1 MRDEDKYYEDRER
14 RKGGGFF
21 FGLLVGGLTGAAMG
35 LLMAPRSGPETRALL
50 VDKSIEIRDQVEESA
65 RSARDQAVTVAD
77 DLRSKAETLVDS
89 TRSKAEAALD
99 STRAKVVRKTS
110 QLGHTVEA
118 AKDAARETW
127 VSEEKTPAEAEY

>member
-1 MRDEDKYYEDRER
+1 MRDEDKYYEER
-14 RKGGGFF
+14 KSGGGFF
-21 FGLLVGGLTGAAMG
+21 FGLLVGGLAGAAMG
-35 LLMAPRSGPETRALL
+35 VLMAPRSGPETRALL
-50 VDKSIEIRDQVEESA
+50 VDKSIELRDQVEETA
-65 RSARDQAVTVAD
+65 RTAREQAVTVAD

-110 QLGHTVEA
+110 QIGHTVDA

-127 VSEEKTPAEAEY
+127 VSEEKAPAEAEY